1 MAVLLAT
8 VLGSPVTYG
17 AANPVK
23 ENDTSQ
29 SSVYASEV
37 TWSPEN
43 NVNKVSYIDNEINGY
58 DGALELT
65 GTAKPATLT
74 ISGQEDKVEFSGNK
88 ATASHASGGAIIL
101 SGNSISTGTATLG
114 IRNNTVV
121 DICNNQTV
129 ATGKSMTANT
139 SNGGAIY
146 MGTNSVVDITGNTN
160 VTISHNSATS
170 STKEGMTYGGA
181 IAAQGSSL
189 SSLNISNN
197 SGSVRFED
205 NKAVTGNTNAGGGAI
220 DTGSGVT
227 LKLNNNGELVFKGNK
242 VENMAG
248 GAKGGAIS
256 NSGTSGTSLNN
267 AFEISGNTKV
277 AFEGNSVTGKPT
289 YNNSTNSVSGGA
301 IYTNNNNFSITD
313 NGNVSFT
320 NNYVSG
326 VSGTTADSYAYSV
339 KGGAIYTNRGL
350 KIQGNDTVL
359 FGGNY
364 EVTDS
369 GYRMRAIYG
378 QSDTGFY
385 MSANKGGSIELRD
398 GISLNALNTSGDHNL
413 YLNSAYG
420 ETEQSGKI
428 IMTGAYTEKMLT
440 DVKGAAG
447 TEQEIADSRRFE
459 VAGDV
464 ILNAGTL
471 SLQDKALLSADTLI
485 VKSGAAVEV
494 VGGAQLEAA
503 TTFNLTEAVTL
514 AATIDAD
521 LVMEANSSFTIIG
534 GAVDMNGHNI
544 TIEDGVT
551 INYLVND
558 LNAIFD
564 IEQVLFENIGTLNAN
579 ELEIMFT
586 DGTNYSKVEYE
597 VKGNAVVASIPE
609 PTTATLSLLALAALA
624 ARRRRK

>member
-1 MAVLLAT
+1 MKLYLPKNFMAVLLAT

-17 AANPVK
+17 AA
-23 ENDTSQ
+23 T
-29 SSVYASEV
+29 SVYEGKNTGASIDNGETV
-37 TWSPEN
+37 WSPEN
-43 NVNKVSYIDNEINGY
+43 NVERVSYKNNAISGYGNGV
-58 DGALELT
+58 LEMEPSSS
-65 GTAKPATLT
+65 ASKKLT
-74 ISGQEDKVEFSGNK
+74 ITGLETVEFADNTDSTTGSTVN
-88 ATASHASGGAIIL
+88 SGGTIMMDSDGESVLNIDK
-101 SGNSISTGTATLG
+101 NKYVSISSNTTKSESGKTYGGG
-114 IRNNTVV
+114 IYMEGKSTTNITTNNQVLFNGNTV
-121 DICNNQTV
+121 TS
-129 ATGKSMTANT
+129 GKEYAY
-139 SNGGAIY
+139 GGAIY
-146 MGTNSVVDITGNTN
+146 AEDSSSVN
-160 VTISHNSATS
+160 
-170 STKEGMTYGGA
+170 
-181 IAAQGSSL
+181 L
-189 SSLNISNN
+189 SNN
-197 SGSVRFED
+197 GEVSFEG
-205 NKAVTGNTNAGGGAI
+205 NKAVTEGKSHAGGGAI
-220 DTGSGVT
+220 STKSGVT
-227 LKLNNNGELVFKGNK
+227 LKLNNNEQLIFKGNTTQS
-242 VENMAG
+242 ESAI
-248 GAKGGAIS
+248 ATGGAIS
-256 NSGTSGTSLNN
+256 NDGTYGSTPNN
-267 AFEISGNTKV
+267 AFEISGNKEV
-277 AFEGNSVTGKPT
+277 SFENNSAIGKPE
-289 YNNSTNSVSGGA
+289 YNNSTHKVMGGA
-301 IYTNNNNFSITD
+301 IYTYNNNFSITD
-313 NGNVSFT
+313 NNKVNFT
-320 NNYVSG
+320 GNYVSG
-326 VSGTTADSYAYSV
+326 VSGTSADSYAYSV
-339 KGGAIYTNRGL
+339 HGGAIYVRQGL

-378 QSDTGFY
+378 HSDTGFY

-398 GISLNALNTSGDHNL
+398 GISLKSLNANGDHNL

-440 DVKGAAG
+440 DVKGTAG
-447 TEQEIADSRRFE
+447 TAQEIADSRRFE

-521 LVMEANSSFTIIG
+521 LVMEANSSFTIVG
-534 GAVDMNGHNI
+534 GAVDMNGHDI
-544 TIEDGVT
+544 TIADGVT

-558 LNAIFD
+558 LNAILD
-564 IEQVLFENIGTLNAN
+564 IEQVLFENIGALNAN

-597 VKGNAVVASIPE
+597 VKGNAVVAVIPE